1 MKRYSGPRQGDPDA
15 TSGKGGPSRRLSVMS
30 QPVVLVAVVA
40 ICVAGLIG
48 WLALT
53 QSAAPGG
60 GGSGAGGTDAIGGP
74 FHLVDQNGHLVD
86 QSILRGRWSA
96 VFFGYVSCPDVCPAT
111 LQTLAVAQ
119 AKLGADADKVQD
131 VFITVDPNRDT
142 PAQLKA
148 WIDQPGFPKSVIALT
163 GTPDQIAAVAKAYR
177 IYYRKENKVAD
188 YQVEHTAAI
197 FLMNP
202 QGRFVAPLS
211 YEQGPDK
218 LAQAIAAAIHGS

>member
-1 MKRYSGPRQGDPDA
+1 MKRYNGPKQDGVNAASG
-15 TSGKGGPSRRLSVMS
+15 TGGPTPPRAAMSR
-30 QPVVLVAVVA
+30 PVLLVGVVA
-40 ICVAGLIG
+40 LCVAGLMG

-53 QSAAPGG
+53 QPSATGG
-60 GGSGAGGTDAIGGP
+60 NGSTTAGTDAIGGP
-74 FHLVDQNGHLVD
+74 FHLVDQNGHRVD
-86 QSILRGRWSA
+86 QSILRGHWSA

-119 AKLGADADKVQD
+119 ARLGADAGKVQD
-131 VFITVDPNRDT
+131 VFITVDPTRDT

-148 WIDQPGFPKSVIALT
+148 WIDQPGFPKTVVALT
-163 GTPDQIAAVAKAYR
+163 GTPAEIAQAAKAYR
-177 IYYRKENKVAD
+177 IYYRKEDRPAD

-218 LAQAIAAAIHGS
+218 LAKALADAIHGG